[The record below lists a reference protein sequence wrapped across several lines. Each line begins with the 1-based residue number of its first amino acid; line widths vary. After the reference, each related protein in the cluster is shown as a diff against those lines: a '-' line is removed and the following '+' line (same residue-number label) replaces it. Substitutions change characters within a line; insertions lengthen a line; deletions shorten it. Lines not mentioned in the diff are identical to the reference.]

1 MADVLVNGEK
11 FNATGTV
18 KDGVITTDEQ
28 RQADQGNQAQ
38 TQGSPSETDF
48 GALNADDFLAAV
60 EGGRLSK
67 EDALRLEQGRDKP
80 RKTVLEA
87 LESKQEGGEG

>member
-1 MADVLVNGEK
+1 MPDEVKVNGVK

-18 KDGVITTDEQ
+18 KDGVITTTEQ

-48 GALNADDFLAAV
+48 SALNAEDLLAAV
-60 EGGRLSK
+60 ERGEISK
-67 EDALRLEQGRDKP
+67 EDARGLEESRDKP
-80 RKTVLEA
+80 RKTVLDA
-87 LESKQEGGEG
+87 LA